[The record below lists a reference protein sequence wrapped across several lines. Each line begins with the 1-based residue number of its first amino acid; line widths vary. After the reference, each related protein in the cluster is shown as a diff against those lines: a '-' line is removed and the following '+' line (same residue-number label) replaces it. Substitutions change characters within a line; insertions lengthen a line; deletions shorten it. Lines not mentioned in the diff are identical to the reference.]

1 MQKKKISI
9 NQNIANF
16 KEHYKYTI
24 KFQILDT
31 LLINLYQPFAL
42 LAICFAFLVNLENSE
57 NISELAAV
65 LWSLVA
71 ALPNLNSFI
80 RGNATIQNL
89 IPAFKQFKEQNNI
102 KNKEEYGNKIFYYNK
117 E

>member
-1 MQKKKISI
+1 MPEKISI
-9 NQNIANF
+9 RQNVDNF
-16 KEHYKYTI
+16 RNHYKYTI

-31 LLINLYQPFAL
+31 LIINLYQPFSL
-42 LAICFAFLVNLENSE
+42 LAICIAILINVDNSE

-65 LWSLVA
+65 LWSLMA

-89 IPAFKQFKEQNNI
+89 IPTFQQFRELEK
-102 KNKEEYGNKIFYYNK
+102 KLHRTRKFSEEKFLKI
-117 E
+117 